1 MYDPSK
7 IMTAME
13 SLKKIQ
19 GDSKIITNR
28 GILSTLFS
36 DDIYSNLKENPKILK
51 TFNSIMGNPENM
63 EHYSN
68 FLTGRF
74 YSGRNLNDMKAYN
87 NALNFIS
94 DTYGAEEFADF
105 FWGQQIKNA
114 QSFDDIESTLDNLSK
129 FRENF
134 YSNNKLLNSPGFS
147 SEGLDNYLRKNFT
160 NDWAQEIKRGIGNRL
175 PDLKPQI
182 KDYKSFND
190 FINVYDQKFLK
201 TTGIGLD
208 ATNRELNRISS
219 ITDDEINKF
228 IDEVKGRY
236 DPKDIDR
243 IRDYAFHRR
252 NSAGETY
259 KEKQKLFTRQGY
271 KHMKDDLYIKSSERI
286 DDLLSKDLGIKDINK
301 LINFSGEVA
310 QQARIDLGL
319 DKTNYI
325 SKFNLML
332 EKSDGTKGGF
342 YNTNLIQVNLA
353 DKWNTLV
360 SYYKKKFED
369 ASPEEYIKGMKQMR
383 SKIQESFM
391 NVIGHEYRH
400 AWQDHVDGGKMKEGM
415 DWEKYKTDY
424 NYYYDSPIEKDA
436 RKYGAEFAER
446 HKEKFKAMFDSIFED
461 EVETGNTNTRNLKRG
476 EGTYRVRTDAQE
488 WDVPDAPNSP
498 IGVQDT
504 SKYKNL
510 KRGEGTYRTIIGA
523 QEWDV
528 PDAPDSP
535 IGVEDTLKYKD
546 LKRREGN
553 ATASSEAAVNQTVDK
568 PAGPKQGDAFWDS
581 KNKRQL
587 VYDGPDSVHG
597 NHNFYT
603 REGTVVNSSM
613 DNLSPYK
620 GKARLDYDMLKNY
633 NTELNRFEQLTSPYF
648 NLKYNDPETFYT
660 DLTKNI
666 NKIDEYEKIIGSKY
680 KSFKGNKSYHKTRSY
695 MSDEI
700 NKHFGSNVINT
711 DPFNRNRNNTST
723 NTSSVNTTTRQNT
736 TVVNQP
742 KPEPEPDT
750 TVPERSTRR
759 SLTAEEQAA
768 VDRANAQWRADNEAR
783 YADMDKQI
791 ENMYKADDIVFGTP
805 EQILDP
811 NYISPF
817 DPLEETIES
826 TIDAAEEAT
835 NQASKS
841 TPHRRTGRQ
850 TGRYARQRNAE
861 RQSTK
866 NRGRSG
872 NAKGKTGSTKS
883 IDELHQEANQRKW
896 VNEQYAK
903 NQAEQLN
910 KYKQTYEDILD
921 DWKKTSGNF
930 SGNLDNRNLKM
941 PNRLIN
947 NGSDSH
953 QMYIETGDYYKY
965 IEDANTD
972 YYREKYTDGSY
983 TMDEQVFKYTE
994 GEGIDGKT
1002 VLKNEGEL
1010 IDNANEYAQ
1019 QLDDTLK
1026 NAKNTMSPEDFEV
1039 FRNGY
1044 TPETTI
1050 RRNGNT
1056 PELKQRKVLRNSHLI
1071 ESPAKFGAMDTIMS
1085 GVNILGAVGDYKA
1098 ARRKGHGVISSA
1110 VRAGTQFAVYEA
1122 LGAWAIPV
1130 SLLQHAPGA
1139 VIKGADMLYKENRRM
1154 NSAANFQ
1161 VFGDAQFM
1169 DTQQLATMRQSGME
1183 MAKMSQYNLQ
1193 QTLMGNEAT
1202 YLHR

>member
-7 IMTAME
+7 ITKAME
-13 SLKKIQ
+13 ALKKIQ

-36 DDIYSNLKENPKILK
+36 NDIYDNFKENPKIIK

-74 YSGRNLNDMKAYN
+74 YSGRNLNDIKAYN
-87 NALNFIS
+87 NALNFIA
-94 DTYGAEEFADF
+94 DTYGTEEFADF

-114 QSFDDIESTLDNLSK
+114 QSFDDIEGTLDNLSK

-134 YSNNKLLNSPGFS
+134 YSNNKLLNSSGFS

-160 NDWAQEIKRGIGNRL
+160 NDWPQEIKRGIGNRL

-182 KDYKSFND
+182 TDYKSFHD
-190 FINVYDQKFLK
+190 FMNVYDQKFLK

-360 SYYKKKFED
+360 NYYKKKLED

-383 SKIQESFM
+383 GKIQESFM

-461 EVETGNTNTRNLKRG
+461 GVETGNTNTRNLKRG
-476 EGTYRVRTDAQE
+476 EGIYRVKTDAQE
-488 WDVPDAPNSP
+488 WDVPNASNSP

-504 SKYKNL
+504 SRYKNI
-510 KRGEGTYRTIIGA
+510 KPGEGRYRTRIGA

-528 PDAPDSP
+528 PNASNSP
-535 IGVEDTLKYKD
+535 IGIQDT
-546 LKRREGN
+546 
-553 ATASSEAAVNQTVDK
+553 
-568 PAGPKQGDAFWDS
+568 
-581 KNKRQL
+581 
-587 VYDGPDSVHG
+587 
-597 NHNFYT
+597 
-603 REGTVVNSSM
+603 
-613 DNLSPYK
+613 
-620 GKARLDYDMLKNY
+620 
-633 NTELNRFEQLTSPYF
+633 
-648 NLKYNDPETFYT
+648 
-660 DLTKNI
+660 
-666 NKIDEYEKIIGSKY
+666 SKY
-680 KSFKGNKSYHKTRSY
+680 KNIKPGQGRYRTKAESPYNWEVDTG
-695 MSDEI
+695 
-700 NKHFGSNVINT
+700 
-711 DPFNRNRNNTST
+711 
-723 NTSSVNTTTRQNT
+723 NTTPTNKYDVSRNARYKNAKLNNGSGTLRPTATMNGNNVEIDSIYNHSVPKSVTKPSSGGNT
-736 TVVNQP
+736 I
-742 KPEPEPDT
+742 PEPEVEVTP
-750 TVPERSTRR
+750 PEPEVSTQQTSQPETPQQQYGTRL
-759 SLTAEEQAA
+759 SPEEQAA
-768 VDRANAQWRADNEAR
+768 VDRANAQWKADNEAR

-791 ENMYKADDIVFGTP
+791 ENMYKVDDIVFGTP

-811 NYISPF
+811 NYVSSF

-826 TIDAAEEAT
+826 TMDAAEET
-835 NQASKS
+835 INQTSKS
-841 TPHRRTGRQ
+841 TPRGRTGRQ
-850 TGRYARQRNAE
+850 TGRYAKQRNAE

-872 NAKGKTGSTKS
+872 NAKGKTGPTKS
-883 IDELHQEANQRKW
+883 IDELHEDAKQRKW
-896 VNEQYAK
+896 RNDQYIKQEEAK
-903 NQAEQLN
+903 FN
-910 KYKQTYEDILD
+910 KVKQRYEDVLD
-921 DWKKTSGNF
+921 DWRDTSGNF

-947 NGSDSH
+947 NGSNSH
-953 QMYIETGDYYKY
+953 QMYTEAGDYYKY
-965 IEDANTD
+965 VEDANTD
-972 YYREKYTDGSY
+972 YYRERYTDGSY

-994 GEGIDGKT
+994 GEGVDGKT

-1010 IDNANEYAQ
+1010 INNAGEYAQ

-1026 NAKNTMSPEDFEV
+1026 NARSTMSPEDFEA

-1050 RRNGNT
+1050 RRKGNT

-1071 ESPAKFGAMDTIMS
+1071 ESPAKFGAVDTIMS

-1098 ARRKGHGVISSA
+1098 ARRKGHGVVSSA
-1110 VRAGTQFAVYEA
+1110 ARAGVQFAVSEA

>member
-1 MYDPSK
+1 MAFKGSFFESAMKGLKQNKHFYSSEVQSLMKKLKQVKQLDVGDPTEL
-7 IMTAME
+7 I
-13 SLKKIQ
+13 KKVM
-19 GDSKIITNR
+19 DTK
-28 GILSTLFS
+28 L
-36 DDIYSNLKENPKILK
+36 
-51 TFNSIMGNPENM
+51 GNPYEI
-63 EHYSN
+63 
-68 FLTGRF
+68 
-74 YSGRNLNDMKAYN
+74 LN
-87 NALNFIS
+87 
-94 DTYGAEEFADF
+94 
-105 FWGQQIKNA
+105 
-114 QSFDDIESTLDNLSK
+114 
-129 FRENF
+129 
-134 YSNNKLLNSPGFS
+134 NNKVSP
-147 SEGLDNYLRKNFT
+147 D
-160 NDWAQEIKRGIGNRL
+160 
-175 PDLKPQI
+175 
-182 KDYKSFND
+182 
-190 FINVYDQKFLK
+190 
-201 TTGIGLD
+201 
-208 ATNRELNRISS
+208 
-219 ITDDEINKF
+219 
-228 IDEVKGRY
+228 
-236 DPKDIDR
+236 
-243 IRDYAFHRR
+243 
-252 NSAGETY
+252 
-259 KEKQKLFTRQGY
+259 
-271 KHMKDDLYIKSSERI
+271 
-286 DDLLSKDLGIKDINK
+286 DINK
-301 LINFSGEVA
+301 TLDDIVAYKEDAKEMYNILYNIDNNTISSEDFSHIINNLEGYGEEEISLYRQQAQALKNRQKYGNKDILDEMHARQLINESDSLRNEIINNQSG
-310 QQARIDLGL
+310 Q
-319 DKTNYI
+319 
-325 SKFNLML
+325 SKNIKDRKL
-332 EKSDGTKGGF
+332 K
-342 YNTNLIQVNLA
+342 NA
-353 DKWNTLV
+353 DK
-360 SYYKKKFED
+360 SYR
-369 ASPEEYIKGMKQMR
+369 PEVT
-383 SKIQESFM
+383 M
-391 NVIGHEYRH
+391 NGNNVEI
-400 AWQDHVDGGKMKEGM
+400 
-415 DWEKYKTDY
+415 
-424 NYYYDSPIEKDA
+424 
-436 RKYGAEFAER
+436 
-446 HKEKFKAMFDSIFED
+446 DSIYNHTA
-461 EVETGNTNTRNLKRG
+461 VRKVKANTTNT
-476 EGTYRVRTDAQE
+476 
-488 WDVPDAPNSP
+488 
-498 IGVQDT
+498 
-504 SKYKNL
+504 
-510 KRGEGTYRTIIGA
+510 
-523 QEWDV
+523 
-528 PDAPDSP
+528 
-535 IGVEDTLKYKD
+535 
-546 LKRREGN
+546 
-553 ATASSEAAVNQTVDK
+553 TASAEAAVNQTVDK
-568 PAGPKQGDAFWDS
+568 PAGPKQGDAFWDK

-587 VYDGPDSVHG
+587 IYDGPDSVHG

-603 REGTVVNSSM
+603 REGTVVNSSI
-613 DNLSPYK
+613 DDLSPYK

-648 NLKYNDPETFYT
+648 NLKHNDPETFYT

-700 NKHFGSNVINT
+700 NKYFGSNVINT
-711 DPFNRNRNNTST
+711 DPFNRNKNNTST
-723 NTSSVNTTTRQNT
+723 NTSSVDTTTRQNT
-736 TVVNQP
+736 TV
-742 KPEPEPDT
+742 
-750 TVPERSTRR
+750 PERSTRKP
-759 SLTAEEQAA
+759 LTAEEQAA

-791 ENMYKADDIVFGTP
+791 ENMYKVDDIVFGTP

-811 NYISPF
+811 NYVSSF

-826 TIDAAEEAT
+826 TMNATEET
-835 NQASKS
+835 INQTSKS
-841 TPHRRTGRQ
+841 TPRGRTGRQ
-850 TGRYARQRNAE
+850 TGRYAKQRNAE

-872 NAKGKTGSTKS
+872 NAKGKTGPTKS

-947 NGSDSH
+947 NGSNSH
-953 QMYIETGDYYKY
+953 QMYTEAGGYYKY

-972 YYREKYTDGSY
+972 YYRERYTDGSY

-994 GEGIDGKT
+994 GEGVDGKT

-1056 PELKQRKVLRNSHLI
+1056 PELKQRKILRNSHLI
-1071 ESPAKFGAMDTIMS
+1071 ESPAKFGTMDTIMS
-1085 GVNILGAVGDYKA
+1085 GINILGAVGDYKA

-1130 SLLQHAPGA
+1130 SLLQQAPGA
-1139 VIKGADMLYKENRRM
+1139 VIKGADILYKENRKM